1 MLSSSLLAAVAGF
14 AAIAQASLIPV
25 TGRTTGIDPNTNAVP
40 MRRNINDLYNEN
52 GPEFQLYVQA
62 MAALQA
68 KDPRDP
74 ESWFQIMGIHGAPT
88 MPWNEEPQSTTGIE
102 EYCPHS
108 EEIFATW
115 HRPYTILYE
124 QALGKAAS
132 DIAATYPVSMRDEYQ
147 QAADRLRC
155 PYWDWA
161 EDYNVPPVSAIET
174 LTILRPNTNGSALVN
189 TTMPNPLYTYRFP
202 TEAMNGEFANYVPTS
217 DHTRR
222 CPDANGVSQP
232 LQGSQGLASRGLKEA
247 VYNTFTRSNTFF
259 SAMSQ
264 RGRGASFESPHGV
277 VHVYAACGEQL
288 LSIKESA
295 FDPLFMLHHTQVDRL
310 IAMWQAM
317 YPSED
322 MFNYSY
328 QTYGTYTIPA
338 DSQIDNSTELGPF
351 RKSDGG
357 MHSSM
362 SVRRVWDFGYSYEGI
377 QPWSRSAD
385 EMVRDITS
393 IVNTK
398 YGPQGTPVAS
408 RKSRRHSQKRSAVME
423 YFAEVNIVVD
433 KFPRPCSMLLFLNDK
448 PAGTFTMLAHPMK
461 GIVNGEIPLQNGIE
475 AAGITGNTE
484 EEMLAAIQKAMV
496 IKFEMPN
503 GTAVP
508 VDQIDTY
515 RIDIEQAP
523 VVKPTQPE
531 ELPSY
536 GVSKLFEAV
545 PKLINVDLDIDL
557 DDSPSFKLTINGLGV
572 SINIDTSDDDE
583 DDEKKEDY

>member
-1 MLSSSLLAAVAGF
+1 MLSSSLLAAVASF
-14 AAIAQASLIPV
+14 AAIADAALIPV
-25 TGRTTGIDPNTNAVP
+25 TGRTTGIDPSTNAVP

-62 MAALQA
+62 MSVLQT

-74 ESWFQIMGIHGAPT
+74 ESWFQIMAIHGAPT
-88 MPWNEEPQSTTGIE
+88 MSWNDEPQSTTGID

-147 QAADRLRC
+147 KAADRLRS

-161 EDYNVPPVSAIET
+161 EDYNVPPVSTIEN
-174 LTILRPNTNGSALVN
+174 LTVLRPNTNGSALVN
-189 TTMPNPLYTYRFP
+189 TTIPNPIYSYRYP
-202 TEAMNGEFANYVPTS
+202 TEAMNGEFANFVPSS

-222 CPDANGVSQP
+222 CPDANGISQP
-232 LQGSQGLASRGLKEA
+232 AQANQGLAERGLKEA
-247 VYNTFTRSNTFF
+247 VYNTFTRSNTFL

-288 LSIKESA
+288 INMRESA

-322 MFNYSY
+322 MFTYSY
-328 QTYGTYTIPA
+328 PTYGTYTIPA
-338 DSQIDNSTELGPF
+338 DVEINSDTELGPF
-351 RKSDGG
+351 RKSDGS

-362 SVRRVWDFGYSYEGI
+362 SVRNIWDFGYSYEGI
-377 QPWSRSAD
+377 EPWSRSA
-385 EMVRDITS
+385 EIMTRDIAS

-408 RKSRRHSQKRSAVME
+408 SKSRRNAQRRSATVE
-423 YFAEVNIVVD
+423 YFAEVRLTVD
-433 KFPRPCSMLLFLNDK
+433 KFPRPCSMLIFLNDK
-448 PAGTFTMLAHPMK
+448 PAGTFTMLEHPMK
-461 GIVNGEIPLQNGIE
+461 GEVNGEISLQKGIE
-475 AAGITGNTE
+475 AAGITGYTE
-484 EEMLAAIQKAMV
+484 EDMLAAIQKAMV
-496 IKFEMPN
+496 IKFEMPD
-503 GTAVP
+503 GTAVA

-515 RIDIEQAP
+515 TIEIEQ
-523 VVKPTQPE
+523 VSVLKPSQPE

-536 GVSKLFEAV
+536 GLSKLFETI

-557 DDSPSFKLTINGLGV
+557 DESPSFKLNINGLGV

-583 DDEKKEDY
+583 ENKEY